1 VTHPTRAELG
11 RGFCAPGSGKLETKV
26 SAEDGQIVGRQ
37 RSSSADAAQ
46 LVVALTGA
54 SSGVGRAA
62 ARAFAAKGAA
72 VGLMARGADALAATA
87 EEVRGL
93 GGQAMTLP
101 TDVADADAVERAA
114 EALEDQFGRI
124 DVWVNN
130 AMVSV
135 FAPVAEIAPEEFRRV
150 TEVTYLGVVYGTL
163 CALRRMRPRDSGVVV
178 QVGSAL
184 AYRGIP
190 LQSAYCAAKHAI
202 QGFTESLRCELMHA
216 HSGVRVTMVQLP
228 ALNTP
233 QFDVVR
239 TRLPGSPQPVPP
251 IYQPELAAEAI
262 VAAAS
267 RPARREWWVGGST
280 TLTMLGN
287 SVVPGIA
294 DRYLARNGYD
304 AQQTGEPVD
313 PRRGDNLFEP
323 LPGDRGA
330 HGDFDRAAKTRS
342 VQWRITRHRR
352 ALALAGGGGS
362 LALLLRRGR

>member
-1 VTHPTRAELG
+1 MTHPTRAELG

-37 RSSSADAAQ
+37 RSSSADGAQ

-135 FAPVAEIAPEEFRRV
+135 FAPVAEIAPGP
-150 TEVTYLGVVYGTL
+150 EVARQTPASPVNFA
-163 CALRRMRPRDSGVVV
+163 CAQAMNAAISSWRTWMNSGRPSPRPK
-178 QVGSAL
+178 APM
-184 AYRGIP
+184 IP
-190 LQSAYCAAKHAI
+190 LMPS
-202 QGFTESLRCELMHA
+202 
-216 HSGVRVTMVQLP
+216 
-228 ALNTP
+228 
-233 QFDVVR
+233 
-239 TRLPGSPQPVPP
+239 PG
-251 IYQPELAAEAI
+251 
-262 VAAAS
+262 
-267 RPARREWWVGGST
+267 
-280 TLTMLGN
+280 
-287 SVVPGIA
+287 
-294 DRYLARNGYD
+294 
-304 AQQTGEPVD
+304 
-313 PRRGDNLFEP
+313 
-323 LPGDRGA
+323 
-330 HGDFDRAAKTRS
+330 
-342 VQWRITRHRR
+342 
-352 ALALAGGGGS
+352 
-362 LALLLRRGR
+362 

>member
-1 VTHPTRAELG
+1 MTHPTRAELG
-11 RGFCAPGSGKLETKV
+11 RGFCAPGGGKLETKV

-37 RSSSADAAQ
+37 RSSSADGAQ

-150 TEVTYLGVVYGTL
+150 TEVSYLG
-163 CALRRMRPRDSGVVV
+163 
-178 QVGSAL
+178 
-184 AYRGIP
+184 
-190 LQSAYCAAKHAI
+190 
-202 QGFTESLRCELMHA
+202 
-216 HSGVRVTMVQLP
+216 
-228 ALNTP
+228 
-233 QFDVVR
+233 
-239 TRLPGSPQPVPP
+239 
-251 IYQPELAAEAI
+251 
-262 VAAAS
+262 
-267 RPARREWWVGGST
+267 
-280 TLTMLGN
+280 
-287 SVVPGIA
+287 
-294 DRYLARNGYD
+294 
-304 AQQTGEPVD
+304 
-313 PRRGDNLFEP
+313 
-323 LPGDRGA
+323 
-330 HGDFDRAAKTRS
+330 
-342 VQWRITRHRR
+342 
-352 ALALAGGGGS
+352 
-362 LALLLRRGR
+362 